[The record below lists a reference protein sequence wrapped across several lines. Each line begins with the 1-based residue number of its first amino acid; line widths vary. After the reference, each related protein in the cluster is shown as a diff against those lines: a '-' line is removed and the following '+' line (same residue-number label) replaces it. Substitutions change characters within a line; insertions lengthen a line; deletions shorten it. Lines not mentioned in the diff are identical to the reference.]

1 MCVYYSFC
9 LTFST
14 KSKAHFYTF
23 EVNHRKTLKILI
35 RMTVNQKIA
44 ALQKEMNELGFDA
57 YIIPS
62 SDPHQSEYTPDRWK
76 SRAWIS
82 GFTGSA
88 GTVVVTKDHA
98 GVWTDGRYFIQA
110 VDELKGSNVELHKL
124 LIPHTPQHLDW
135 LAENLPE
142 GATVGF
148 DGWMFSPAQV
158 ELLSNSLRA
167 KKVVLNS
174 DYDLIA
180 KVWEDQPSMPGR
192 KVFEHDVKYAGKTR
206 AEKFA
211 QIRAEIKKQ
220 GGTQYLITNLDDIAW
235 LLNLRGYDVDSNPV
249 FVSYLVLTETEAFL
263 FAEAKKFSP
272 EIKAALKNDGVAL
285 HPYNRIET
293 YLKKLPTGEKMLTD
307 KASINFKLFNAF
319 DDAQKIEVRNIVEDA
334 KAIKNETEINH
345 FREVMVKDGVALL
358 RMYRWLDQ
366 QLKKR
371 TVSEAELAIR
381 LAKFRKSMGD
391 YYGESFDA
399 IVGYKGNGAIIHYH
413 PQAETCA
420 DIENDGMLLLDS
432 GGQYFNGTTDITRTT
447 SFTKPTEQQILDFTL
462 VLKGHIAL
470 AMAQFPEGTNG
481 VQLDMLCRQ
490 HLWRYSRNY
499 GHGTGHGVGFFNS
512 VHEGPQR
519 ISPAIGANSTLP
531 FKIGTVT
538 SNEPGIY
545 RSGEYGIR
553 IENLVLC
560 VETEKNDFGKF
571 LKFETITMFPMDQKL
586 IDASLLSKD
595 EKDWL
600 NDYHQTVFD
609 KLSPHLKSAEVKW
622 LKKQCKTI
630 R

>member
-1 MCVYYSFC
+1 MIVDQ
-9 LTFST
+9 
-14 KSKAHFYTF
+14 
-23 EVNHRKTLKILI
+23 R
-35 RMTVNQKIA
+35 IA
-44 ALQKEMNELGFDA
+44 ALQKEINQLEFDA

-76 SRAWIS
+76 SRAWIT
-82 GFTGSA
+82 GFTGST
-88 GTVVVTKDHA
+88 GTAIVTKDHA
-98 GVWTDGRYFIQA
+98 GVWTDSRYFIQA
-110 VDELKGSNVELHKL
+110 AEQLKDSIVELHKL
-124 LIPHTPQHLDW
+124 DVPHTPQHLDW
-135 LAENLPE
+135 LAENLSE

-148 DGWMFSPAQV
+148 DGRMFSPAQV
-158 ELLSNSLRA
+158 DLLSKKLA
-167 KKVVLNS
+167 KKKITLNS
-174 DYDLIA
+174 DHDLIA
-180 KVWEDQPSMPGR
+180 KIWDDQPSMPGK
-192 KVFEHDVKYAGKTR
+192 KVFEHEIKYAGKTR

-211 QIRAEIKKQ
+211 QIRSEIKKV

-235 LLNLRGYDVDSNPV
+235 MLNLRGYDVDSNPV
-249 FVSYLVLTETEAFL
+249 FVSYLILTETEAFL
-263 FAEAKKFSP
+263 FAEAKKFNT
-272 EIKAALKNDGVAL
+272 EIKAALTKDGVTL
-285 HPYNRIET
+285 HPYNRIEA
-293 YLKKLPTGEKMLTD
+293 YLKKLPSGEKMLTD
-307 KASINFKLFNAF
+307 KASINFKLYNAF
-319 DDAQKIEVRNIVEDA
+319 DDAQKIEVENIVEAA
-334 KAIKNETEINH
+334 KAIKNTTEIQH

-358 RMYRWLDQ
+358 RMYRWLEQ

-399 IVGYKGNGAIIHYH
+399 IVGYKGNGAIVHYH
-413 PQAETCA
+413 PEEGTCA
-420 DIENDGMLLLDS
+420 DIKNEGMLLLDS

-470 AMAQFPEGTNG
+470 AMSQFPAGTNG

-490 HLWRYSRNY
+490 HLWRYARNY

-519 ISPAIGANSTLP
+519 ISPAIGAKSTLP
-531 FKIGTVT
+531 FKVGTVT

-545 RSGEYGIR
+545 RSDQYGIR

-560 VETEKNDFGKF
+560 VEAEENDFGKF
-571 LKFETITMFPMDQKL
+571 LKFETITLFPIDQKL

-595 EKDWL
+595 EKAWL

-609 KLSPHLKSAEVKW
+609 KLSPHLKSAEIKW

-630 R
+630 K